1 MTGWSFIAARI
12 LPGLLPRVESFFSHP
27 AERLWYAGRILR
39 MKGASHEAG
48 RNCGGVGG
56 VGRKRHMAERAGLCR
71 EGVTDRGRDASDP
84 GLLVDAAAQDGGR
97 EQLQPGAVVLRASW
111 SSSLLRAW
119 YSG

>member
-56 VGRKRHMAERAGLCR
+56 GGRKGHMAERAGPCP
-71 EGVTDRGRDASDP
+71 EGVADRGRGASDPRGHADPAGTDRGGKHR
-84 GLLVDAAAQDGGR
+84 
-97 EQLQPGAVVLRASW
+97 
-111 SSSLLRAW
+111 
-119 YSG
+119 